1 MAIEGVDYSW
11 ARPGGAKLQAN
22 GKTFAVRYL
31 HSSGKGISNAEIA
44 DLRAHSIQI
53 AVVYEA
59 GAKSFLGRAAGAAQ
73 ARTAQSLLN
82 GLNLSSSLPIYFAVD
97 WDASEADQAGI
108 DEALRGAADVIGAGR
123 VGLYGG
129 YWPVSRAQAHG
140 TARWLWQTYAWSG
153 GHVAAG
159 IHLYQW
165 SNGQWGGQVDFTR
178 ALQTEF
184 GQSATQRFRVR
195 IPASLTA
202 IAAALGVGVAA
213 LTGLNPGLGP
223 DSVVQP
229 GQEIVAPPEANEQHD
244 SHDLVEPDQ
253 QPAAPAPAQSAG
265 ATVGVR
271 AGDTLSGIAARN
283 GTTWQ
288 ALAAL
293 NGLSNPN
300 LIRVGQVLRLT
311 GAAATPAPSVSG
323 VHVVRRGETLSSIAA
338 SAGTTWQALSRL
350 NGLANP
356 NLIYVGQRIQLTSA
370 AATVRA
376 GTWYTIRRGDTLS
389 SIASRFGTRVQQLQR
404 WNSISNPN
412 LIIAGR
418 LIRVR

>member
-1 MAIEGVDYSW
+1 VAIEGVDYSW

-22 GKTFAVRYL
+22 GKSFAVRYL
-31 HSSGKGISNAEIA
+31 HASGKGLSNAEIA
-44 DLRAHSIQI
+44 DLRAHGIQI

-59 GAKSFLGRAAGAAQ
+59 GAKSFLGHGAGAAQ
-73 ARTAQSLLN
+73 ARTAQALLN
-82 GLNLSSSLPIYFAVD
+82 GLSLSSSLPIYFAVD
-97 WDASEADQAGI
+97 WDASEADQTGI
-108 DEALRGAADVIGAGR
+108 DEALRGAASVIGAGR
-123 VGLYGG
+123 VGIYGG

-165 SNGQWGGQVDFTR
+165 QNGAWSGSVDFTR
-178 ALQTEF
+178 ALQAEF

-195 IPASLTA
+195 LPASLTA

-229 GQEIVAPPEANEQHD
+229 GTEIVAPPEANEQHD
-244 SHDLVEPDQ
+244 SQDLVEPDQ
-253 QPAAPAPAQSAG
+253 QPATPAPVPSAG
-265 ATVGVR
+265 GSVVVR

-300 LIRVGQVLRLT
+300 RIYVGQVLRLT
-311 GAAATPAPSVSG
+311 GMAATPTPAASG
-323 VHVVRRGETLSSIAA
+323 VHVVRRGETLSGIAA
-338 SAGTTWQALSRL
+338 SAGTTWQALARL
-350 NGLANP
+350 NWLANP
-356 NLIYVGQRIQLTSA
+356 NRIYVGQHIQLAGTAS
-370 AATVRA
+370 TVRA
-376 GTWYTIRRGDTLS
+376 GTWYTVRRGDTLS
-389 SIASRFGTRVQQLQR
+389 HIAARFGTRVQQLQR
-404 WNSISNPN
+404 WNSIQNPN